1 MILDMSMSP
10 EMGMRVTPA
19 LLNLAHMLTLPT
31 MDLHHLVQQELTENP
46 ALEEVEIEE
55 PAELPERDHLAEL
68 LQAADF
74 LEERRESEIRP
85 LSVADDAVD
94 PLLFVAAPRSLAES
108 LLSDLYAS
116 LPEHDH
122 PIALILVGSL
132 DDRGF
137 LTEEPANIATTLNVS
152 LEQVETVLERLQELG
167 PPGIATRDVRTCLL
181 AQIDALARAGTTCPY
196 AYEIVNLYLDD
207 LGSHRYKQIA
217 QQLHI
222 SVSDVEAV
230 RTFMQHYL
238 WPYPA
243 QSTPESVA
251 DPNRPRYSIPD
262 VAITEQHGKFVVE
275 VLHSPRRILRLNP
288 LYCELAR
295 QAATLDEEART
306 HVQNYIARART
317 FLANL
322 RQRETT
328 LQQITE
334 VVVARQEEFLRQGV
348 RSLVP
353 LTRAE
358 IAAETGLH
366 ESTVSRATADKT
378 VLLPNGL
385 PMPFSDFFVAARGV
399 QDVLRELID
408 NETNPLSDAELAR
421 MLKERGYSVAR
432 RTVAKYREQ
441 MHILPSTLR

>member
-1 MILDMSMSP
+1 MLDMTMSQ

-19 LLNLAHMLTLPT
+19 LLNLAHMLTLPS
-31 MDLHHLVQQELTENP
+31 MDLHHLVQQELNENP
-46 ALEEVEIEE
+46 ALEEVEVEDATE
-55 PAELPERDHLAEL
+55 VSERDQLAEL
-68 LQAADF
+68 LQAADM
-74 LEERRESEIRP
+74 LDDRREFDGQP
-85 LSVADDAVD
+85 LVSNDDAVD

-116 LPEHDH
+116 LPQRDH
-122 PIALILVGSL
+122 SIALLLVGSL
-132 DDRGF
+132 DERGF
-137 LTEEPANIATTLNVS
+137 LAEEAEHIATTLSVPP
-152 LEQVETVLERLQELG
+152 ERVEAVLRRLQDLG

-181 AQIDALARAGTTCPY
+181 AQIETLARAGTSCPY
-196 AYEIVNLYLDD
+196 AYEIVSNYLED
-207 LGSHRYKQIA
+207 LGAHRYKQIA
-217 QQLHI
+217 QHLHI
-222 SVSDVEAV
+222 SIAEVEAV
-230 RTFMQHYL
+230 RAFIQQYL

-243 QSTPESVA
+243 QSTPDTTGDA
-251 DPNRPRYSIPD
+251 NRPRYSIPD
-262 VAITEQHGKFVVE
+262 VAIMEQQGKYVVE

-295 QAATLDEEART
+295 QAASLDEEARA
-306 HVQNYIARART
+306 HVQDYIARART

-334 VVVARQEEFLRQGV
+334 AVVSRQEEFLRFGV
-348 RSLVP
+348 RYLVA

-366 ESTVSRATADKT
+366 ESTVSRATSDKT
-378 VLLPNGL
+378 VLLPQGL
-385 PMPFSDFFVAARGV
+385 PMPFGDFFVAARGV
-399 QDVLRELID
+399 QDVLRELIEK
-408 NETNPLSDAELAR
+408 ETKPLSDAELAR
-421 MLKERGYSVAR
+421 LLKERGYNVAR